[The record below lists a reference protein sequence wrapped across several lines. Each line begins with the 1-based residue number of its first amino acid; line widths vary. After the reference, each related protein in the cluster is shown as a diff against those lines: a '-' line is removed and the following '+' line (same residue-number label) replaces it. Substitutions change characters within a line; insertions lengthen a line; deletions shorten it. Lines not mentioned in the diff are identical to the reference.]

1 MSDLAIL
8 TKKKIVTFSEE
19 DGETRS
25 ITLYPF
31 GFKYFNAAI
40 AIVNKYWNCYAA
52 VKDEFK
58 QEQKLIIHSNDSE
71 EDKLKQLKFLD
82 ETFDE
87 VGMVVKNIM
96 TTDDSNLGSDIA
108 SMISFCCRKELDLDE
123 FHWGEVGA
131 LLAAAIEVNM
141 DFFAQNQSK
150 ITLLKV
156 KEDRANLPQ
165 RVEKPVTD
173 GESVSAA

>member
-8 TKKKIVTFSEE
+8 TEKKIVTFAEE

-31 GFKYFNAAI
+31 GFKHFNAAI
-40 AIVNKYWNCYAA
+40 ASINKYWSAYAA
-52 VKDEFK
+52 VKNEFS
-58 QEQKLIIHSNDSE
+58 EEVKLIAQSDDDTETKARNISL
-71 EDKLKQLKFLD
+71 LK

-87 VGMVVKNIM
+87 VGMIVKNVM
-96 TTDDSNLGSDIA
+96 ATADDKLGDDIA
-108 SMISFCCRKELDLDE
+108 AMIGFCSRKELNLEE

-141 DFFAQNQSK
+141 DFFARNQSK
-150 ITLLKV
+150 ITLLKPV
-156 KEDRANLPQ
+156 E
-165 RVEKPVTD
+165 EKPLQSATD
-173 GESVSAA
+173 GDTKSES

>member
-31 GFKYFNAAI
+31 GFKYFNDAI
-40 AIVNKYWNCYAA
+40 AIVNKYWNCYSA
-52 VKDEFK
+52 VKEEYK
-58 QEQKLIIHSNDSE
+58 QEQKLIIHSSDRE
-71 EDKLKQLKFLD
+71 EDKLKQLKFLN

-96 TTDDSNLGSDIA
+96 ATEDSNLGSDIA
-108 SMISFCCRKELDLDE
+108 SMISFCCRKELDLNE

-156 KEDRANLPQ
+156 KEEQPLIPQ
-165 RVEKPVTD
+165 RVEKPVMD
-173 GESVSAA
+173 GEQKSVA